1 MLSFSKVAGNFL
13 CFSWGVFGWV
23 MVSEKVRTTETAFQF
38 PQKQMAQIVTSSNN
52 RFILQICFQESE
64 FKLQGRCYLLIHM
77 SVSKLDVMSW
87 SSAEF
92 KVLSEEFPV
101 YQSMMLHVFEELS
114 SGDIL
119 NPVCH
124 TRAGLQ
130 WPCHQP
136 VLLSSPSLQ
145 VYHGPELVLN
155 RANWALLSVAYTGS
169 PQETF
174 NAEDMFHYK
183 TTVFKEILLPSTYT
197 VV

>member
-1 MLSFSKVAGNFL
+1 MLFLRSF
-13 CFSWGVFGWV
+13 WV
-23 MVSEKVRTTETAFQF
+23 GYGFWRVEF

-52 RFILQICFQESE
+52 RFILQMCFQELE
-64 FKLQGRCYLLIHM
+64 FKLWGRCYLLIH
-77 SVSKLDVMSW
+77 VTVFKLDVMSW

-101 YQSMMLHVFEELS
+101 HQSMTLHVFEELS

-124 TRAGLQ
+124 THPGLQ

-155 RANWALLSVAYTGS
+155 RASWALLSVAYTGS
-169 PQETF
+169 PQQIF
-174 NAEDMFHYK
+174 NAEDVFRYK